1 MHTASREMLF
11 QPRATFPRGCGR
23 IRKICLVVSV
33 LVVVSWSLPLSAG
46 AGSKEADPFFRQR
59 GIDDRAAF
67 FIGGINSRADTT
79 AHVNS
84 EVGIGSTLLLERLV
98 NLPRERDYP
107 RFQGYYRFSRKHRL
121 DFRYLQVSASGTNTL
136 LDEEITVGPLTF
148 ELGASI
154 GATQETRFGAVEY
167 RYAFVNDG
175 RAEAGL
181 SAGLGIVD
189 LDLEIFGEIGII
201 PGPILTASE
210 RVNETIPLPVAGV
223 YTDFTL
229 TRRLFLS
236 VGGLLFAANYDKYSG
251 NISDVRAALRW
262 YPAKLFGFGVAFNR
276 TRIDVDVERDRGDV
290 SLDYVLEGPSAFIT
304 ILVPGLK

>member
-1 MHTASREMLF
+1 M
-11 QPRATFPRGCGR
+11 
-23 IRKICLVVSV
+23 
-33 LVVVSWSLPLSAG
+33 SAEG
-46 AGSKEADPFFRQR
+46 DSKEADPFFRQR

-67 FIGGINSRADTT
+67 FLGGINSRTDTT
-79 AHVNS
+79 VQVDS
-84 EVGIGSTLLLERLV
+84 EVGIGTTLLLERLFD
-98 NLPRERDYP
+98 LPRERDYP
-107 RFQGYYRFSRKHRL
+107 RFQGYYRFSRRHRL
-121 DFRYLQVSASGTNTL
+121 DFRYLRVSSSGTNTL

-148 ELGASI
+148 ELGAKI
-154 GATQETRFGAVEY
+154 GATNEVRFGAVEY

-189 LDLEIFGEIGII
+189 LDLEIFGEIGVI

-236 VGGLLFAANYDKYSG
+236 VEGLLFAANYDKYSG
-251 NISDVRAALRW
+251 NVSDVRAALRW
-262 YPAKLFGFGVAFNR
+262 YPAKFFGFGVAFNR
-276 TRIDVDVERDRGDV
+276 TRIDVDVERDRGNV
-290 SLDYVLEGPSAFIT
+290 SIDYVLEGPSAFVTFLI
-304 ILVPGLK
+304 PGMK

>member
-1 MHTASREMLF
+1 MTR
-11 QPRATFPRGCGR
+11 
-23 IRKICLVVSV
+23 LVVSV
-33 LVVVSWSLPLSAG
+33 LVVFSSSLALSAEG
-46 AGSKEADPFFRQR
+46 ESKEADPFFLQR
-59 GIDDRAAF
+59 GINDRAAF
-67 FIGGINSRADTT
+67 FVGGINSRVDTT
-79 AHVNS
+79 VQINS
-84 EVGIGSTLLLERLV
+84 EIGIGSTLLLEQLFS
-98 NLPRERDYP
+98 LPRERNYP
-107 RFQGYYRFSRKHRL
+107 RLQAYYRFSRKHRL
-121 DFRYLQVSASGTNTL
+121 DFRYLRVSAAGTNTAN
-136 LDEEITVGPLTF
+136 EEITVGPLTF
-148 ELGASI
+148 ELGATI
-154 GATQETRFGAVEY
+154 GARQETRFGAVEY

-181 SAGLGIVD
+181 SAGLGIID
-189 LDLEIFGEIGII
+189 LDLEIFGEIGVI

-223 YTDFTL
+223 YTDFSL

-236 VGGLLFAANYDKYSG
+236 VEGLLFAANYDRYSG
-251 NISDVRAALRW
+251 NVSDVRAALRW